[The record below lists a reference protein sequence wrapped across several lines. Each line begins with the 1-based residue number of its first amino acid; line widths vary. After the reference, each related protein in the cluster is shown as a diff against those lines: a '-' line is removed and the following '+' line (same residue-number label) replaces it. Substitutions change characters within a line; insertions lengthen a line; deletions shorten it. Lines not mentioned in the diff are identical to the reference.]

1 MVNEGI
7 RRIGIRRHE
16 GALIRRVGIRRHGGK
31 KNLTR
36 NATREAMGPIVG
48 TRRGRV

>member
-16 GALIRRVGIRRHGGK
+16 GVVIRRIGIRRHGGK

-36 NATREAMGPIVG
+36 NATREAM
-48 TRRGRV
+48 